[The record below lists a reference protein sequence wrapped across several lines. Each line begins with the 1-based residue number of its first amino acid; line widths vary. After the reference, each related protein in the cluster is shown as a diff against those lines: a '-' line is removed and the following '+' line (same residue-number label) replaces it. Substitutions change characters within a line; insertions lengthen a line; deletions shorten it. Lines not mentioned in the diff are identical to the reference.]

1 MIKTEKISISNSDK
15 MGFLIGLGTMLSSGI
30 TLVEA
35 IDSIL
40 EDAKGNLKTFLTIL
54 RDDIQ
59 QGKRIHLSLSK
70 FPNIFDKV
78 TVNLIKAA
86 EEAGTLDST
95 LKQVK
100 INLQKDN
107 EFTDKVKS
115 ALTYPLFIIVV
126 FFGVLLMILIFVI
139 PKISKIFLSLK
150 LELPLPT
157 KILIFLSDFIL
168 KSTVPLIVGLVMS
181 TAFIYFLFKTRK
193 RALIQ
198 FIFSLP
204 LVSGLIQK
212 IDLTRLTRSLHM
224 LLSSGVNISYSLE
237 LVEDIVI
244 NKYIFDMI
252 TYAKENVASG
262 KSLASAFR
270 KYKKYVPS
278 LIIRVIEAGEKSGH
292 LDKSLLETSEYLDYE
307 VTNTLKSMTALLE
320 PIMLVAIGILVG
332 GMMLSIIAPMYGLIG
347 QVGGAGN

>member
-1 MIKTEKISISNSDK
+1 MKTENISISNSDK
-15 MGFLIGLGTMLSSGI
+15 MGFLISLSTMLSSGI
-30 TLVEA
+30 TLVESV
-35 IDSIL
+35 DSIL
-40 EDAKGNLKTFLTIL
+40 EDAKGNLKIFLTIL
-54 RDDIQ
+54 KDDIQ
-59 QGKRIHLSLSK
+59 QGKRIYLSLSK

-95 LKQVK
+95 LKQVQ
-100 INLQKDN
+100 INLKKDT

-115 ALTYPLFIIVV
+115 ALTYPLFIFVV
-126 FFGVLLMILIFVI
+126 FVGVFLMILIFVI

-150 LELPLPT
+150 LDLPLPT

-168 KSTVPLIVGLVMS
+168 KSTVPILVGLMIS
-181 TAFIYFLFKTRK
+181 IIFLYFLYKLKK

-204 LVSGLIQK
+204 IVSGLIQK
-212 IDLTRLTRSLHM
+212 IDLTRLTRSLNM
-224 LLSSGVNISYSLE
+224 LLSSGVNISYSLD
-237 LVEDIVI
+237 LIEDIVI
-244 NKYIFDMI
+244 NKNIVAMI
-252 TYAKENVASG
+252 AYAKENVAAG

-307 VTNTLKSMTALLE
+307 VTNTLKSLTALLE
-320 PIMLVAIGILVG
+320 PIMLVVIGVMVG
-332 GMMLSIIAPMYGLIG
+332 GMMLSIIAPMYGLIS

>member
-1 MIKTEKISISNSDK
+1 MKTENISISNSDK
-15 MGFLIGLGTMLSSGI
+15 MGFLISLSTMLSSGI

-35 IDSIL
+35 VDSIL
-40 EDAKGNLKTFLTIL
+40 EDAKGSFKIFLTIL

-59 QGKRIHLSLSK
+59 QGKRIYLSLSK

-95 LKQVK
+95 LKQVRA
-100 INLQKDN
+100 NLQKDT

-115 ALTYPLFIIVV
+115 ALTYPLFICVV
-126 FFGVLLMILIFVI
+126 FIGVFLMILIFVI

-168 KSTVPLIVGLVMS
+168 KSTVPLVAGLIMS
-181 TAFIYFLFKTRK
+181 VAFIYFLYKTKRK
-193 RALIQ
+193 ALIQ

-204 LVSGLIQK
+204 LISGLIQK

-237 LVEDIVI
+237 LVEDIVV
-244 NKYIFDMI
+244 NKHISDLI
-252 TYAKENVASG
+252 AYAKETVASG
-262 KSLASAFR
+262 KSLGSAFR
-270 KYKKYVPS
+270 KYKKYVPP

-292 LDKSLLETSEYLDYE
+292 LDKSLLETSEFLDYE
-307 VTNTLKSMTALLE
+307 VTNSLKSMTALLE
-320 PIMLVAIGILVG
+320 PIMLVVIGIGVG
-332 GMMLSIIAPMYGLIG
+332 GMMLSIIAPMYGLIS
-347 QVGGAGN
+347 QVGGKN

>member
-1 MIKTEKISISNSDK
+1 MKTENISISNSDK
-15 MGFLIGLGTMLSSGI
+15 MGFLISIGTMLSSGI

-35 IDSIL
+35 VDSIL
-40 EDAKGNLKTFLTIL
+40 EDAKGNLKIFLTTL
-54 RDDIQ
+54 KNDIQ
-59 QGKRIHLSLSK
+59 QGKRIYLSLSK

-86 EEAGTLDST
+86 EEAGTLDSS

-100 INLQKDN
+100 INLQKDT
-107 EFTDKVKS
+107 EFSDKVKS
-115 ALTYPLFIIVV
+115 ALTYPLFICVV
-126 FFGVLLMILIFVI
+126 FIGVFLMILIFVI

-157 KILIFLSDFIL
+157 KILIFLSDFIM

-181 TAFIYFLFKTRK
+181 AAFIYFLYKTKK
-193 RALIQ
+193 RALTQ

-204 LVSGLIQK
+204 PVSGLIQK

-224 LLSSGVNISYSLE
+224 LLSSGVNISYALE

-244 NKYIFDMI
+244 NKHIFDMVA
-252 TYAKENVASG
+252 YAKENVASG

-270 KYKKYVPS
+270 KFKKYVPS
-278 LIIRVIEAGEKSGH
+278 LITRVIEAGEKSGH

-307 VTNTLKSMTALLE
+307 VSQSLKAFTALLE
-320 PIMLVAIGILVG
+320 PIMIVAIGILIG
-332 GMMLSIIAPMYGLIG
+332 GMMLSIIAPMYGLISQIGG
-347 QVGGAGN
+347 QK

>member
-1 MIKTEKISISNSDK
+1 MKTENISISNSDK
-15 MGFLIGLGTMLSSGI
+15 MAFLISLSTMLSSGI
-30 TLVEA
+30 TIVESV
-35 IDSIL
+35 DSIL
-40 EDAKGNLKTFLTIL
+40 EDAKGNLKIFLTIL
-54 RDDIQ
+54 KNDIQ
-59 QGKRIHLSLSK
+59 QGKRIYSSLSK

-115 ALTYPLFIIVV
+115 ALTYPLFISLV
-126 FFGVLLMILIFVI
+126 FIGVFLMILIFVI

-157 KILIFLSDFIL
+157 KILIFLSDFIM
-168 KSTVPLIVGLVMS
+168 KSTVPLLVGLSMS
-181 TAFIYFLFKTRK
+181 IIFLFFLYKSKK
-193 RALIQ
+193 RSLVQ

-204 LVSGLIQK
+204 LISRLMQK

-237 LVEDIVI
+237 LIEDIVI
-244 NKYIFDMI
+244 NKNIIAMI
-252 TYAKENVASG
+252 AYAKENIASG

-270 KYKKYVPS
+270 KFKKYVPS
-278 LIIRVIEAGEKSGH
+278 LIIKVIEAGEKSGH
-292 LDKSLLETSEYLDYE
+292 LDNSLLETSEFLDYE
-307 VTNTLKSMTALLE
+307 VTNSIKSMTALLE

-332 GMMLSIIAPMYGLIG
+332 GMMLSIIAPMYGLIS
-347 QVGGAGN
+347 QVGGGKN

>member
-1 MIKTEKISISNSDK
+1 MKTENISISNSDK
-15 MGFLIGLGTMLSSGI
+15 MGLLISLSTMLSSGI

-35 IDSIL
+35 VDSIL
-40 EDAKGNLKTFLTIL
+40 EDAKGNLKKFLTIL

-59 QGKRIHLSLSK
+59 QGKRIYLSLSK

-86 EEAGTLDST
+86 EEAGTLDSS
-95 LKQVK
+95 LKQVQ
-100 INLQKDN
+100 INLKKDN

-115 ALTYPLFIIVV
+115 ALTYPLFICVV
-126 FFGVLLMILIFVI
+126 FVGVFLMILIFVI

-150 LELPLPT
+150 VELPLPT
-157 KILIFLSDFIL
+157 KILIFLSDFIT
-168 KSTVPLIVGLVMS
+168 KSTIPIVVGLVMS
-181 TAFIYFLFKTRK
+181 AVFIYFLFKTKK

-204 LVSGLIQK
+204 IISGLVQK

-224 LLSSGVNISYSLE
+224 LLASGVNISYSLD
-237 LVEDIVI
+237 LIQDIVI
-244 NKYIFDMI
+244 NKHIVKMI
-252 TYAKENVASG
+252 AYAKENVASG

-270 KYKKYVPS
+270 KFKKYVPS

-292 LDKSLLETSEYLDYE
+292 LDKSLLETSEYLDYD
-307 VTNTLKSMTALLE
+307 VSNSLKSMTALLE
-320 PIMLVAIGILVG
+320 PIMLVVIGIGVG
-332 GMMLSIIAPMYGLIG
+332 AMMLSIIAPMYGLIG
-347 QVGGAGN
+347 QVGGK

>member
-1 MIKTEKISISNSDK
+1 MKTENISISNSDK
-15 MGFLIGLGTMLSSGI
+15 MGFLISLGTMLSSGI
-30 TLVEA
+30 TLVGA
-35 IDSIL
+35 IDSML
-40 EDAKGNLKTFLTIL
+40 EDAKGNFKIFLTIL

-59 QGKRIHLSLSK
+59 QGKRICLSLSK

-95 LKQVK
+95 VKQVQ
-100 INLQKDN
+100 INLQKDT

-115 ALTYPLFIIVV
+115 ALTYPLFICVV
-126 FFGVLLMILIFVI
+126 FVGVFLMILIFVI

-157 KILIFLSDFIL
+157 KILIFLSDFIV
-168 KSTVPLIVGLVMS
+168 KSTIPLIVGLVIS
-181 TAFIYFLFKTRK
+181 AIFTLFLYKTKK

-204 LVSGLIQK
+204 LISGLVQK

-244 NKYIFDMI
+244 NKHIFDMI
-252 TYAKENVASG
+252 AYAKENVASG
-262 KSLASAFR
+262 KNLASAFR

-278 LIIRVIEAGEKSGH
+278 LIIKVIEAGEKSGH

-307 VTNTLKSMTALLE
+307 VSNSLKSMTALLE
-320 PIMLVAIGILVG
+320 PIMLVVIGIGVG
-332 GMMLSIIAPMYGLIG
+332 AMMISIIAPMYGLIS
-347 QVGGAGN
+347 QVGGG

>member
-1 MIKTEKISISNSDK
+1 MIKTENISISNSDK
-15 MGFLIGLGTMLSSGI
+15 MGFLISLGTMLSSGI

-35 IDSIL
+35 IDSML
-40 EDAKGNLKTFLTIL
+40 EDAKGSFKIFLTVL

-59 QGKRIHLSLSK
+59 QGKRIYLSLSK
-70 FPNIFDKV
+70 FPNIFNKV

-95 LKQVK
+95 VKQVQ
-100 INLQKDN
+100 INLQKDT

-115 ALTYPLFIIVV
+115 ALTYPLFICIVFVGV
-126 FFGVLLMILIFVI
+126 FLMILIFVI

-157 KILIFLSDFIL
+157 KILIFFSDFIM
-168 KSTVPLIVGLVMS
+168 KSTIPLMVGLV
-181 TAFIYFLFKTRK
+181 TFIIFIIFLYKTKK

-198 FIFSLP
+198 FVFSLP
-204 LVSGLIQK
+204 LISGLIQK

-244 NKYIFDMI
+244 NRHIFEMI
-252 TYAKENVASG
+252 AYAKENVASG
-262 KSLASAFR
+262 KSLGSAFR

-278 LIIRVIEAGEKSGH
+278 LIIRVIEAGEKSGR

-307 VTNTLKSMTALLE
+307 VSNSLKSMTALIE
-320 PIMLVAIGILVG
+320 PIMLVVIGVG
-332 GMMLSIIAPMYGLIG
+332 VGAMMLSIIAPMYGLIS
-347 QVGGAGN
+347 QVGGG

>member
-1 MIKTEKISISNSDK
+1 
-15 MGFLIGLGTMLSSGI
+15 MLSSGI
-30 TLVEA
+30 TLVESV
-35 IDSIL
+35 DSIL
-40 EDAKGNLKTFLTIL
+40 EDAKGNLKIFLTIL
-54 RDDIQ
+54 KDDIQ
-59 QGKRIHLSLSK
+59 QGKRIYLSLSK

-95 LKQVK
+95 LKQVQ
-100 INLQKDN
+100 INLKKDT

-115 ALTYPLFIIVV
+115 ALTYPLFIFVV
-126 FFGVLLMILIFVI
+126 FVGVFLMILIFVI

-150 LELPLPT
+150 LDLPLPT

-168 KSTVPLIVGLVMS
+168 KSTVPILVGLMIS
-181 TAFIYFLFKTRK
+181 IIFLYFLYKLKK

-204 LVSGLIQK
+204 IVSGLIQK
-212 IDLTRLTRSLHM
+212 IDLTRLTRSLNM
-224 LLSSGVNISYSLE
+224 LLSSGVNISYSLD
-237 LVEDIVI
+237 LIEDIVI
-244 NKYIFDMI
+244 NKNIVAMI
-252 TYAKENVASG
+252 AYAKENVAAG

-307 VTNTLKSMTALLE
+307 VTNTLKSLTALLE
-320 PIMLVAIGILVG
+320 PIMLVVIGVMVG
-332 GMMLSIIAPMYGLIG
+332 GMMLSIIAPMYGLIS

>member
-1 MIKTEKISISNSDK
+1 MKTENLTISNSDK
-15 MGFLIGLGTMLSSGI
+15 MGFLISLSTMLSSGI
-30 TLVEA
+30 TIVES
-35 IDSIL
+35 IDSMF
-40 EDAKGNLKTFLTIL
+40 EDAKGDFKVFLTVL
-54 RDDIQ
+54 KNDIQ
-59 QGKRIHLSLSK
+59 QGKRIYLSLSK
-70 FPNIFDKV
+70 FSNIFDKV

-86 EEAGTLDST
+86 EEAGTLDLS
-95 LKQVK
+95 LKQIK
-100 INLQKDN
+100 INMQKDN

-115 ALTYPLFIIVV
+115 ALTYPVFILVV
-126 FFGVLLMILIFVI
+126 FLLVFLMILIFVI

-150 LELPLPT
+150 IELPLPT

-168 KSTVPLIVGLVMS
+168 KSTAPLVIGLVMS
-181 TAFIYFLFKTRK
+181 LIFIFFLYKTK
-193 RALIQ
+193 KKELVQ

-204 LVSGLIQK
+204 LISNLIQQ

-224 LLSSGVNISYSLE
+224 LLEAGVNISYSLE

-244 NKYIFDMI
+244 NKHIYKMI
-252 TYAKENVASG
+252 LYAKENVASG
-262 KSLASAFR
+262 KNLASAFI

-307 VTNTLKSMTALLE
+307 VTNTLKSLTALLE
-320 PIMLVAIGILVG
+320 PIMLVVIGILVG

-347 QVGGAGN
+347 QVGGVQR